1 MGWASRFLITDC
13 SQHVDPAINSIS
25 YLSLL
30 IATRIANGLPQ
41 PELLAKVSIFLVSF
55 DARQIR
61 YAGKAFSLVLDW
73 LTSGDMFPV
82 SDCCT
87 ATALPVANQD

>member
-1 MGWASRFLITDC
+1 LPIANC

-25 YLSLL
+25 HLSLL
-30 IATRIANGLPQ
+30 IAARAANSLPQ

-61 YAGKAFSLVLDW
+61 YAGKPFASVLDW
-73 LTSGDMFPV
+73 LTSGDLFPV
-82 SDCCT
+82 SDSYT
-87 ATALPVANQD
+87 AAALPVANQD